1 MAFGFQREH
10 DTERDPVIRLWNEL
24 TGRTLAPRERTM
36 FLRRNDTEVLR
47 GLLILHGPD
56 WMIAAAKRCLHAR
69 EDEQVYLKLA
79 DWVAEC
85 HRLEDQ
91 RRWQRETGR
100 TAEDVV
106 D

>member
-10 DTERDPVIRLWNEL
+10 DTERDPVIRLWSEL
-24 TGRTLAPRERTM
+24 TGRTLAPRERTI

-47 GLLILHGPD
+47 GLLMAHGPD
-56 WMIAAAKRCLHAR
+56 WMRTAAKRCLHAG
-69 EDEQVYLKLA
+69 EDEPVRLKLR

-85 HRLEDQ
+85 HRLEEQ

-106 D
+106 G